1 MIRLSGSQ
9 GANPWASITH
19 SGDGYRTTTQL
30 MSTPSTTA
38 AIETKEAVYFFF
50 IFEDKDTAQVT
61 KVVRKGQ
68 KGYDCSSS
76 TTVAQARKWYKQLV
90 TR

>member
-1 MIRLSGSQ
+1 MQ
-9 GANPWASITH
+9 
-19 SGDGYRTTTQL
+19 
-30 MSTPSTTA
+30 TPDTTA
-38 AIETKEAVYFFF
+38 AVETKEAVYFFF
-50 IFEDKDTAQVT
+50 IFEDKGMAQVT

-76 TTVAQARKWYKQLV
+76 TTVAQARKWYQQLV

>member
-1 MIRLSGSQ
+1 MSGDRIPHSI
-9 GANPWASITH
+9 ITH
-19 SGDGYRTTTQL
+19 SGDGYRTTAQI
-30 MSTPSTTA
+30 MSTPDTTA

-50 IFEDKDTAQVT
+50 IFETEDLAQVT

-76 TTVAQARKWYKQLV
+76 TTVAQARKWYQQLT
-90 TR
+90 TRCA

>member
-1 MIRLSGSQ
+1 VQTPWQLLPSAEIGTAHYLSTMQ
-9 GANPWASITH
+9 
-19 SGDGYRTTTQL
+19 
-30 MSTPSTTA
+30 TPTTTA
-38 AIETKEAVYFFF
+38 AVETKEAVYFFF
-50 IFEDKDTAQVT
+50 IFEDKNMAQVT

-76 TTVAQARKWYKQLV
+76 TTVAQARKWYQQLA

>member
-1 MIRLSGSQ
+1 MQ
-9 GANPWASITH
+9 
-19 SGDGYRTTTQL
+19 
-30 MSTPSTTA
+30 TPDTTA
-38 AIETKEAVYFFF
+38 AVETKEAVYFFF
-50 IFEDKDTAQVT
+50 IFEDKDMAQVT

-76 TTVAQARKWYKQLV
+76 TTVAQARKWYQQLA

>member
-1 MIRLSGSQ
+1 MQ
-9 GANPWASITH
+9 TP
-19 SGDGYRTTTQL
+19 DTTT
-30 MSTPSTTA
+30 A
-38 AIETKEAVYFFF
+38 VETKEAVYFFF
-50 IFEDKDTAQVT
+50 IFEDKDMAQVT

-76 TTVAQARKWYKQLV
+76 TTVAQARKWYQQLV

>member
-1 MIRLSGSQ
+1 MQ
-9 GANPWASITH
+9 
-19 SGDGYRTTTQL
+19 
-30 MSTPSTTA
+30 TPDTTA
-38 AIETKEAVYFFF
+38 AVETKEAVYFFF
-50 IFEDKDTAQVT
+50 IFEDKNMAQVT

-76 TTVAQARKWYKQLV
+76 TTVAQARKWYQQLV